1 MRDGREKR
9 KRERK
14 GGQEETKDKE
24 GRRDGRQSENDR
36 GQNEEKKT
44 DRSRAV
50 LTQRGG
56 DSKIGEASDAGSRPA
71 AVTDLPGRQP
81 DYCMEAS
88 MDHGRALTPLC
99 VHSGE
104 VAVVDFE
111 RRRGN
116 HMLTKSGFHGVKAS
130 LRNAVKFV

>member
-1 MRDGREKR
+1 MAEKREREREREDRKKRKIKKDAEMVDRARTTEDRMKR
-9 KRERK
+9 KRRTGAE
-14 GGQEETKDKE
+14 QFLHSAE
-24 GRRDGRQSENDR
+24 GIAR
-36 GQNEEKKT
+36 
-44 DRSRAV
+44 
-50 LTQRGG
+50 L
-56 DSKIGEASDAGSRPA
+56 EASDAGSRPA

-116 HMLTKSGFHGVKAS
+116 HMLTKSGFYGVKAS

>member
-1 MRDGREKR
+1 MVDRARTTEDRMKR
-9 KRERK
+9 KRRTGAE
-14 GGQEETKDKE
+14 QFLHSAE
-24 GRRDGRQSENDR
+24 GTARLEKRPMLDRDQLLSPTCLVD
-36 GQNEEKKT
+36 
-44 DRSRAV
+44 SRIIAWKPPW
-50 LTQRGG
+50 T
-56 DSKIGEASDAGSRPA
+56 
-71 AVTDLPGRQP
+71 
-81 DYCMEAS
+81 
-88 MDHGRALTPLC
+88 MDALTPLC